1 MSRTRLCFFAFCEQG
16 PFFNLQKSC
25 ITNGPTTKQKAAF
38 YKIAIKNP
46 KKFPPCQNSTEIP
59 TPPDSTGLFFTILTF
74 LGVWYIFGRMTRR
87 GTPPKTLTKRGTRIF
102 VDGEVFDVHV
112 VVGIT
117 PTAQRDVCAS
127 TVHCSSYIHHH
138 CLRTAERLT
147 ACGASVQALS
157 SLKRQTSWYP
167 VLTGNI
173 SKKSH
178 IVI

>member
-1 MSRTRLCFFAFCEQG
+1 M
-16 PFFNLQKSC
+16 
-25 ITNGPTTKQKAAF
+25 TK
-38 YKIAIKNP
+38 
-46 KKFPPCQNSTEIP
+46 
-59 TPPDSTGLFFTILTF
+59 G
-74 LGVWYIFGRMTRR
+74 
-87 GTPPKTLTKRGTRIF
+87 GTPPKTMTKRGTRIF

-178 IVI
+178 IVIWGVYWTEEYYCCSYSGSAENAARNALCTMSCTAVYTLLCTRCPYNEVPGGEGIIRTMIREYT